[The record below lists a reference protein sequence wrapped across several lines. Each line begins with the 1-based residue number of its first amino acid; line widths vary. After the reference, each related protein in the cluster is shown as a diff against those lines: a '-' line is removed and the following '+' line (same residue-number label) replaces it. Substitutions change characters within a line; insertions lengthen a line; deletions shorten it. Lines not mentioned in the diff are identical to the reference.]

1 MLKTKLIP
9 PPGKLIRVKGKQM
22 HIRISGLPGGK
33 TVVFD
38 HGCGYGSYSD
48 TWSLVEEK
56 VAPFAQ
62 TVVYDRA
69 GYGWSEKGSV
79 PRNNEEAVEDLH
91 ELLQAAGVRQPFI
104 YVGHS
109 YGGVN
114 ARLYAERYPE
124 NLAGIVLVDASHE
137 DELTE
142 RFPRE
147 HVKGQK
153 SGIWMFRMLYWLT
166 RAGILNWLLQRNK
179 LKDFEA
185 LLKHFPE
192 PIAERMRLMTPQR
205 ATGLAVYQEFKN
217 LQLGYDAV
225 RNKSLPAGLPLL
237 VLKSGKVEHLEKLPS
252 GIADK
257 ITSCLLDV
265 AEEMSQLSDQGELVV
280 VEGSGHNIHIE
291 RPDAVAQGIRQML

>member
-79 PRNNEEAVEDLH
+79 LRNNEEAVEDLH

-137 DELTE
+137 DELTD

-153 SGIWMFRMLYWLT
+153 SGILMFRMLYWLT
-166 RAGILNWLLQRNK
+166 RAGILKWLLQRNK
-179 LKDFEA
+179 LKEFEA
-185 LLKHFPE
+185 LLKQFPE
-192 PIAERMRLMTPQR
+192 SIARRMRLMTPQR

-225 RNKSLPAGLPLL
+225 RKSSSARNALACTKKW
-237 VLKSGKVEHLEKLPS
+237 KSGAFRES
-252 GIADK
+252 
-257 ITSCLLDV
+257 
-265 AEEMSQLSDQGELVV
+265 
-280 VEGSGHNIHIE
+280 EGRDS
-291 RPDAVAQGIRQML
+291 R